1 MRTIDILAL
10 VLVAVVAIGGKI
22 FAGGG
27 EGAAPD
33 ERRPDPRGFA
43 PGHAVPAPAH
53 PDEPTIVVTIEE
65 RKQNSTG
72 TAFSVD
78 RSGVWITARHVTDG
92 CDTVAL
98 QPHDGRPVRARRVD
112 AHGFAD
118 ISVLW
123 TRGGAAAMP
132 LARPR
137 PQEGQDGYSFGF
149 PKGLPG
155 DVHGQVIGR
164 GRMLS
169 RGRYRTAEPVVA
181 WAHVRRVPD
190 RGPYLGG
197 ISGGPWVNSDGEVV
211 GVHVAGSK
219 RRGRSFSTTLGTLR
233 RALADSGV
241 RPTAESRARPAASR
255 LSPRGFAGYGDD
267 LRRQTTVA
275 KVLCLVGERWRR
287 RT

>member
-1 MRTIDILAL
+1 MRKIDILAL
-10 VLVAVVAIGGKI
+10 LLVAVVAIGGKL

-43 PGHAVPAPAH
+43 PGHAVPAPAL

-78 RSGVWITARHVTDG
+78 RSGIWITARHVTDG

-98 QPHDGRPVRARRVD
+98 QPRDGRPVRARRVD

-123 TRGGAAAMP
+123 TRGGAPAMA

-137 PQEGQDGYSFGF
+137 PREGQDGYSFGF

-155 DVHGQVIGR
+155 DVKAKLDTALEAAIGSGPVQTFIER
-164 GRMLS
+164 RKLAGNYQGSEAL
-169 RGRYRTAEPVVA
+169 TAEVRAEAAA
-181 WAHVRRVPD
+181 WAKVK
-190 RGPYLGG
+190 
-197 ISGGPWVNSDGEVV
+197 
-211 GVHVAGSK
+211 AGLK
-219 RRGRSFSTTLGTLR
+219 
-233 RALADSGV
+233 
-241 RPTAESRARPAASR
+241 
-255 LSPRGFAGYGDD
+255 
-267 LRRQTTVA
+267 
-275 KVLCLVGERWRR
+275 K
-287 RT
+287 